1 MTLPVYCYMVVC
13 CIQQMSAALL
23 STCIVCACADV
34 TSKVHLYVSLSYI
47 AHICE
52 LHHVLP
58 AANDTPHL
66 AGSGLLGHGGEE
78 EEVPRAKNST
88 GPESTC
94 GQSALGAIS
103 IQDELLSLDLQ
114 EQGVMTLVAV

>member
-1 MTLPVYCYMVVC
+1 MC
-13 CIQQMSAALL
+13 AA
-23 STCIVCACADV
+23 ADV
-34 TSKVHLYVSLSYI
+34 TSRLHLYVSLSYI
-47 AHICE
+47 AHICK

-66 AGSGLLGHGGEE
+66 AGSGLLCHSGEE
-78 EEVPRAKNST
+78 EEVPRAKDST
-88 GPESTC
+88 RPQSTC
-94 GQSALGAIS
+94 GQSAFGAIS